1 MCINLLIFLL
11 HRYVSKLDIL
21 RTQYLKNRRMKCI
34 DLALTMYMSYLLD
47 IKEYMKTLS
56 TVSRIWLDIKY
67 IKTLIRVVWILMRYK
82 FELLN
87 YMHQLHLEKI
97 QQSKIVLDHLK
108 LSA

>member
-67 IKTLIRVVWILMRYK
+67 IKTLIRVVWILIQYK
-82 FELLN
+82 FEQLS
-87 YMHQLHLEKI
+87 YMRQLHLEKI

-108 LSA
+108 LAA

>member
-11 HRYVSKLDIL
+11 HRYVFKLDIL

-34 DLALTMYMSYLLD
+34 DLALTMYMSHLLD

-56 TVSRIWLDIKY
+56 TISRLWLDITY
-67 IKTLIRVVWILMRYK
+67 IKTLIRVVWILIQYK
-82 FELLN
+82 FELSN
-87 YMHQLHLEKI
+87 YTHQLHIEKI

-108 LSA
+108 LAA

>member
-82 FELLN
+82 F
-87 YMHQLHLEKI
+87 
-97 QQSKIVLDHLK
+97 
-108 LSA
+108 

>member
-47 IKEYMKTLS
+47 IKEYMETLS

-67 IKTLIRVVWILMRYK
+67 VKTLIRVVWILIQYK

-108 LSA
+108 LAA

>member
-47 IKEYMKTLS
+47 LKGYMNTLS
-56 TVSRIWLDIKY
+56 TVSRIWLDITH
-67 IKTLIRVVWILMRYK
+67 IKTLIHVFWILIRYK

-97 QQSKIVLDHLK
+97 QQSKAVLDHLK
-108 LSA
+108 LAA

>member
-67 IKTLIRVVWILMRYK
+67 IKTLIRVVWILMQYK

-108 LSA
+108 LAA

>member
-47 IKEYMKTLS
+47 IKGYMKTLS
-56 TVSRIWLDIKY
+56 TGSRIWLDIKY
-67 IKTLIRVVWILMRYK
+67 IKTVIRVVWILIQYK
-82 FELLN
+82 FELSN
-87 YMHQLHLEKI
+87 YMRQLHLEKI

-108 LSA
+108 LAA

>member
-47 IKEYMKTLS
+47 LKDRMKTLS
-56 TVSRIWLDIKY
+56 TVSRIWLDLTY
-67 IKTLIRVVWILMRYK
+67 IKAGIRVVWILIQYK
-82 FELLN
+82 FELSN

-97 QQSKIVLDHLK
+97 QQSKTILDHLK
-108 LSA
+108 LAA

>member
-34 DLALTMYMSYLLD
+34 DLALTTYMSYLLD

-108 LSA
+108 LAA

>member
-108 LSA
+108 LAA

>member
-34 DLALTMYMSYLLD
+34 DLALTIYMSYLLD

-108 LSA
+108 LAA

>member
-97 QQSKIVLDHLK
+97 QQSKTILDHLK
-108 LSA
+108 LAA

>member
-67 IKTLIRVVWILMRYK
+67 IKTLIRVVWILMRFK

-108 LSA
+108 LAA